1 MTQTETKSGI
11 ILASI
16 LATVLVGC
24 GGSGT
29 GGDATGQ
36 LSLSISDGPIHD
48 ASEICVVFA
57 EVEVKR
63 SGSPPELITELE
75 LEQINLLDFQGM
87 NSAPLFLNNEI
98 PAGDY
103 QWIRLGVDAVLGGNG
118 GTGSPG
124 ENSVGCTYSGSYVLR
139 QSDPDAPINLYVP
152 SSAQTGLKIVS
163 GFTVAQGGVT
173 SLTAEIDLQKSVT
186 EPPGLSPD
194 AILRPA
200 IRLVNNL
207 EVGAVTGMVSDELA
221 TATIT
226 DSTTQAE
233 TACAP
238 SVYVF
243 APDVVPNPIGL
254 NGDPA
259 AEDENDP
266 IATALVYNNDATTD
280 YQYTVGFLLPGLYD
294 LAFTCD
300 GETFDLTDVAE
311 DVEIIAQDVVTQDFP
326 VEPVQ

>member
-1 MTQTETKSGI
+1 MTQTERKPI
-11 ILASI
+11 VVLASI
-16 LATVLVGC
+16 IAASLVGC
-24 GGSGT
+24 GGSGS

-48 ASEICVVFA
+48 ATEICVEFT

-63 SGSPPELITELE
+63 SGSPPEVITEFE

-87 NSAPLFLNNEI
+87 NSAPLFLNNEL
-98 PAGDY
+98 PAGEY

-118 GTGSPG
+118 GSGSASEKSTGCSYG
-124 ENSVGCTYSGSYVLR
+124 GSYVLTA
-139 QSDPDAPINLYVP
+139 QNAPINLYVP
-152 SSAQTGLKIVS
+152 SSAQNGLKIVS

-173 SLTAEIDLQKSVT
+173 SLTAEIDLQKSLT
-186 EPPGLSPD
+186 EPPGLAPD
-194 AILRPA
+194 AVLRPA

-207 EVGAVTGMVSDELA
+207 EVGAVSGIVSDDLA

-233 TACAP
+233 TACEP

-243 APDVVPNPIGL
+243 AQDVVPNPIGL
-254 NGDPA
+254 NGDPE

-266 IATALVYNNDATTD
+266 IATALVDNNDGVTD

-300 GETFDLTDVAE
+300 GENFDLTDVAE
-311 DVEIIAQDVVTQDFP
+311 DVEIIAQDIATQDFP
-326 VEPVQ
+326 VEPIQ